1 MKEAYTIIS
10 EVMAE
15 LIVGSKGETRSEDT
29 MKVITVAT
37 QKGGVG
43 KTTTALA
50 LTAGLTERGYKTL
63 LVDVEGQRN
72 ASLTVGTQSDKPTV
86 LEVLTGEATAREAIT
101 ESLIG
106 DFISG
111 NKRLSL
117 IDKLIDEERQYTA
130 LRDALKPLNRSY
142 DYCIIDTPPALGTL
156 TLNALTA
163 SDFVIVPCEADL
175 YSLQGLTD
183 LAETIEAVR
192 AGTNKKL
199 KTLGILLTKHSTR
212 YTLSKE
218 LQETLEQLTT
228 AFNTRVFD
236 TYIRY
241 SQKCREAQFKPQGL
255 LKYAPRSTV
264 AQDYRALTDEIL
276 HLLE

>member
-50 LTAGLTERGYKTL
+50 LTAGLTERGYKAL

>member
-130 LRDALKPLNRSY
+130 LRDALKPLNRQY

-199 KTLGILLTKHSTR
+199 KTLGILLTKHSAR

-264 AQDYRALTDEIL
+264 TQDYRALTDEIL

>member
-86 LEVLTGEATAREAIT
+86 LEVLTGKATARGAIT

-264 AQDYRALTDEIL
+264 TQDYRALTDEIL

>member
-101 ESLIG
+101 ESLMG

>member
-142 DYCIIDTPPALGTL
+142 DYCVIDTPPALGTL

-264 AQDYRALTDEIL
+264 AQDYKALTDEIL

>member
-63 LVDVEGQRN
+63 LADVEGQRN

-101 ESLIG
+101 ENLIG

>member
-264 AQDYRALTDEIL
+264 TQDYRALTDEIL

>member
-50 LTAGLTERGYKTL
+50 LTAGLTKRGYKTL
-63 LVDVEGQRN
+63 LIDVEGQRN

-86 LEVLTGEATAREAIT
+86 LEVLIGEATAREAIT
-101 ESLIG
+101 QSLIG

-142 DYCIIDTPPALGTL
+142 DYCIIDTPPQLGTL

-264 AQDYRALTDEIL
+264 AQDYNALTDEIL

>member
-101 ESLIG
+101 ESLVG

-264 AQDYRALTDEIL
+264 TQDYRALTDEIL

>member
-50 LTAGLTERGYKTL
+50 LKAGLTERGYKTL
-63 LVDVEGQRN
+63 LADVEGQRN

-101 ESLIG
+101 ENLIG